1 MLSALA
7 VVMFLAGCCAGAAA
21 AVLATGGRRAGAPAG
36 PEGWGSPSRAP
47 GDEPREGASRCVYGS
62 GPPLPPTNVLDPADP
77 ILLAIADAAVGGS
90 D

>member
-1 MLSALA
+1 MTLL
-7 VVMFLAGCCAGAAA
+7 VVMFFLAGCCAGAAT

-47 GDEPREGASRCVYGS
+47 GDKPREGASRCVYGDWE
-62 GPPLPPTNVLDPADP
+62 GRGGHFELDR
-77 ILLAIADAAVGGS
+77 LVGGS